1 MKRSTHGGNS
11 LFTMV
16 SALIKRHRWTIWTSI
31 VLVTPYAIQPADANA
46 MNKYSLSMSISPGIG
61 LSTTKVLCSSGPA
74 FSFSRPLYNLTLG
87 TDIAGAYRI
96 NRRFTLSLRNSTDWY
111 HPGFTTM
118 LNNNTLLESTYD
130 FSGTPEGYFAGLG
143 AGIGVL
149 VYPFDSYWNSHYGAW
164 GFSTSLFAGYAF
176 GNRIGLSL
184 HTIASFPQNRN
195 NVIPDIQN
203 PSDVI
208 LQYVFINSRFM
219 ITYNLF

>member
-1 MKRSTHGGNS
+1 MKKNIHPGTTLCGMEPG
-11 LFTMV
+11 F
-16 SALIKRHRWTIWTSI
+16 AQKCRWTLLAII
-31 VLVTPYAIQPADANA
+31 ALMAPMAIQPAGARETGR
-46 MNKYSLSMSISPGIG
+46 YSVSIGVCPGMG
-61 LSTTKVLCSSGPA
+61 LSATKVLCSSGPA
-74 FSFSRPLYNLTLG
+74 FSFSRPLYHLTLG

-164 GFSTSLFAGYAF
+164 GFSTSLFAGYTF

-195 NVIPDIQN
+195 NVISDIQN